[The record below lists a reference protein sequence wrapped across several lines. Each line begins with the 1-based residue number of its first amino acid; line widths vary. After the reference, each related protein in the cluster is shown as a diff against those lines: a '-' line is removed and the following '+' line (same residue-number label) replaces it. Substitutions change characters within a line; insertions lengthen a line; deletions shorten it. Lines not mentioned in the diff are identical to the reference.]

1 MLNSDILL
9 KLDKLYLS
17 SRFAIKN
24 MNTGKRR
31 SLKKGESIEFS
42 DYKEYS
48 LGDDFRKIDWNLYA
62 RFEKLYL
69 KEFLEER
76 RIVINIFL
84 DNSYSMNFHI
94 EKEKKSKDI
103 ALIFAYIGIKNL
115 DLVNIFIVEDKDIKL
130 MYSIDS
136 KFKFNELNRNLDK
149 FKYYPYSIFSG
160 ILKRQYQ
167 KGISIIISDFLDESV
182 FNAIKYLG
190 YEKQEMILIQTLENR
205 EINPEVYGDLKLT
218 DSETSTSKEVS
229 INNRMIEEYKYNLD
243 KYIEKINIEVKR
255 YRGFYYM
262 VNVNDDIENI
272 IFNILVKENL
282 LR

>member
-24 MNTGKRR
+24 INTGKRR

-84 DNSYSMNFHI
+84 DNSLSMNFHI

-115 DLVNIFIVEDKDIKL
+115 DLVNVFMIEDEDIKL

-136 KFKFNELNRNLDK
+136 KFKFNDLNMSLDNY
-149 FKYYPYSIFSG
+149 KYYSYSIFNG
-160 ILKRQYQ
+160 ILKRKYQ

-182 FNAIKYLG
+182 FNVIKYLG
-190 YEKQEMILIQTLENR
+190 YEKQEIILIQTLEDK
-205 EINPEVYGDLKLT
+205 EINPNIYGDLKLT
-218 DSETSTSKEVS
+218 DIETSDSKEVS
-229 INNRMIEEYKYNLD
+229 INNRMIKEYKYNLD
-243 KYIEKINIEVKR
+243 NYIEKINIEVKKH
-255 YRGFYYM
+255 RGFYYL

-272 IFNILVKENL
+272 IFDILVKENL